1 MAQSSLYLLNKL
13 RKNAFLFIQHFD
25 RNESQMR
32 NIVREFQSISNEV
45 KEMQEKTDAARK
57 KGAVTG
63 GIGTGA
69 ILGGLVLAPFTGGLT
84 GGLSLAVA
92 GVGAATVVGGGA
104 TVVGSN
110 ITKMWSESRRAEQV
124 ERWGEEFMKKVEPMK
139 KNLEDIKMT
148 CEDLEKKSAEAQA
161 ENTVTDV
168 EELQR
173 TLRRV
178 SRLKEMS
185 SGLLFETNIL
195 LAFVDGL
202 VKLIKQIFRVTATPE
217 EDQKLRDAI
226 INSADQSQKIIEGF
240 DKMRTELRKFTRNER
255 K

>member
-1 MAQSSLYLLNKL
+1 MAQSSLYLLNEL
-13 RKNAFLFIQHFD
+13 RTNAFLFIQHFD

-32 NIVREFQSISNEV
+32 KIVREFQSISNEV
-45 KEMQEKTDAARK
+45 KEMQEKTDTARK
-57 KGAVTG
+57 VGAVIG

-69 ILGGLVLAPFTGGLT
+69 ILVGLTLVPFT

-92 GVGAATVVGGGA
+92 GVGAAVGGGA

-124 ERWGEEFMKKVEPMK
+124 EMWGEEFMKKVEPMK

-185 SGLLFETNIL
+185 SGLLFEANIL
-195 LAFVDGL
+195 LASVDGL

-217 EDQKLRDAI
+217 EDKKLSDAI

-240 DKMRTELRKFTRNER
+240 DKMTTELRKFTRNER

>member
-32 NIVREFQSISNEV
+32 NIVRAFQSISNEV
-45 KEMQEKTDAARK
+45 KEMQEETDAARK
-57 KGAVTG
+57 KGAVTA

-69 ILGGLVLAPFTGGLT
+69 ILGGLVLAPFTGGL
-84 GGLSLAVA
+84 SLAVA
-92 GVGAATVVGGGA
+92 GVGAATAVGGGA

-110 ITKMWSESRRAEQV
+110 ITKMWSESKHAEQV
-124 ERWGEEFMKKVEPMK
+124 ERWGEEFMRKVEPMK

-148 CEDLEKKSAEAQA
+148 CEDLETKSAEAQA

-185 SGLLFETNIL
+185 SGLLFEANIL

-202 VKLIKQIFRVTATPE
+202 IKLIKQIFRVTATPE

-240 DKMRTELRKFTRNER
+240 DKMRTELREFTRNER

>member
-57 KGAVTG
+57 KGAVTA

-69 ILGGLVLAPFTGGLT
+69 ILGVLVLAPFT

-124 ERWGEEFMKKVEPMK
+124 EMWGEEFMRKVEPMK

>member
-45 KEMQEKTDAARK
+45 KEMQKITNTTRK
-57 KGAVTG
+57 VGAITG

-69 ILGGLVLAPFTGGLT
+69 ILGVLVLAPFTGGL
-84 GGLSLAVA
+84 SLAVA
-92 GVGAATVVGGGA
+92 AVGAATAVGGGA

-110 ITKMWSESRRAEQV
+110 ITKIWSESRRAEQV
-124 ERWGEEFMKKVEPMK
+124 EMWGEEFMKKVEPMK

-240 DKMRTELRKFTRNER
+240 DKMTTELRKFTRNER

>member
-1 MAQSSLYLLNKL
+1 MNKL
-13 RKNAFLFIQHFD
+13 RTNAFLFIQHFD
-25 RNESQMR
+25 RNESRMR
-32 NIVREFQSISNEV
+32 QIVRKFQSISNEV
-45 KEMQEKTDAARK
+45 KEMQGKTDKARK
-57 KGAVTG
+57 AGAVTG

-69 ILGGLVLAPFTGGLT
+69 ILGALMLTPFT

-92 GVGAATVVGGGA
+92 GVGAATAVGGGA

-110 ITKMWSESRRAEQV
+110 ITKMWSESRRAEEV
-124 ERWGEEFMKKVEPMK
+124 EMWGEEFMAKVEPMK
-139 KNLEDIKMT
+139 KNLEAVKMT
-148 CEDLEKKSAEAQA
+148 CEDLEKKTAEAQA

-185 SGLLFETNIL
+185 SGLLVETNIL
-195 LAFVDGL
+195 LAFVGGL
-202 VKLIKQIFRVTATPE
+202 VKLIKQIFRLTATPE
-217 EDQKLRDAI
+217 EDKKLSDAI

-240 DKMRTELRKFTRNER
+240 DNMRTELRKFTRNER

>member
-1 MAQSSLYLLNKL
+1 MAQSSLYLLNEL
-13 RKNAFLFIQHFD
+13 RTNAFLFIQHFD

-32 NIVREFQSISNEV
+32 MIVREFQSISNEV
-45 KEMQEKTDAARK
+45 KEMQEETDAARK
-57 KGAVTG
+57 KGAVTA

-69 ILGGLVLAPFTGGLT
+69 ILGGLVLAPFTGGL
-84 GGLSLAVA
+84 SLAVA
-92 GVGAATVVGGGA
+92 GVGAATAVGGGA

-110 ITKMWSESRRAEQV
+110 ITKMWSESKHAEQV
-124 ERWGEEFMKKVEPMK
+124 ERWGKEFMRKVEPMK

-148 CEDLEKKSAEAQA
+148 CEDLETKSAEAQA

-185 SGLLFETNIL
+185 SGLLFEANTL

-202 VKLIKQIFRVTATPE
+202 IKLIKQIFRVTATPE

>member
-57 KGAVTG
+57 KGAVTA

-69 ILGGLVLAPFTGGLT
+69 ILGVLVLAPFT

-139 KNLEDIKMT
+139 NNLEDIKMT

>member
-69 ILGGLVLAPFTGGLT
+69 ILGGLVLAPFTA
-84 GGLSLAVA
+84 GLSLAVV

-104 TVVGSN
+104 TIVGAN

>member
-1 MAQSSLYLLNKL
+1 MAQSSLYLLNEL
-13 RKNAFLFIQHFD
+13 RTNAFLFIQHFD

-32 NIVREFQSISNEV
+32 NIVRAFQSISNEV
-45 KEMQEKTDAARK
+45 KEMQEETDAARK
-57 KGAVTG
+57 KGAVTA
-63 GIGTGA
+63 GIGTGT

-84 GGLSLAVA
+84 GGLGLAVA
-92 GVGAATVVGGGA
+92 GVGAATAVGGGA

-110 ITKMWSESRRAEQV
+110 ITKMWSESKHAEQV
-124 ERWGEEFMKKVEPMK
+124 ERWGKEFMRKVEPMK

-148 CEDLEKKSAEAQA
+148 CEDLETKSAEAQA

-185 SGLLFETNIL
+185 SGLLFEANIL

-202 VKLIKQIFRVTATPE
+202 IKLIKQIFRVTATPE

>member
-45 KEMQEKTDAARK
+45 KEMQEKTDTARK
-57 KGAVTG
+57 VGAVTG

-69 ILGGLVLAPFTGGLT
+69 ILGGLMLAPFT

-92 GVGAATVVGGGA
+92 GVGAATAVGGGA

-124 ERWGEEFMKKVEPMK
+124 EMWGEEFMKKVEPMK

-185 SGLLFETNIL
+185 SGLLFETIIL

-217 EDQKLRDAI
+217 EDKKLRDAI

-240 DKMRTELRKFTRNER
+240 DKMTTELRKFTRNER

>member
-1 MAQSSLYLLNKL
+1 MAQSSLYLLNEL
-13 RKNAFLFIQHFD
+13 RTNAFLFIQHFD

-32 NIVREFQSISNEV
+32 NIVRAFQSISNEV
-45 KEMQEKTDAARK
+45 KEMQEETDTARK
-57 KGAVTG
+57 VGAVTG

-69 ILGGLVLAPFTGGLT
+69 ILGGLVLAPFTGGL
-84 GGLSLAVA
+84 SLAVA
-92 GVGAATVVGGGA
+92 GVGAATAVGGGA
-104 TVVGSN
+104 TVVGCN
-110 ITKMWSESRRAEQV
+110 ITKMWSESKHAEQV
-124 ERWGEEFMKKVEPMK
+124 ERWGEEFMRKVEPMK

-185 SGLLFETNIL
+185 SGLLFEANTL

-202 VKLIKQIFRVTATPE
+202 IKLIKQIFRVTATPE

-226 INSADQSQKIIEGF
+226 INSADQSQKIIDGF
-240 DKMRTELRKFTRNER
+240 DKMRTELREFTRNER